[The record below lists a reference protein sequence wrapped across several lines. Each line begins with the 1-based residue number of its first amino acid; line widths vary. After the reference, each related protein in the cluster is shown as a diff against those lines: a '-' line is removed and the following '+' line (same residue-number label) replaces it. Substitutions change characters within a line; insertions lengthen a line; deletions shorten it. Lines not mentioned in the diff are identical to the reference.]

1 MSPEYA
7 VKGFF
12 SVKSDVFSFGVI
24 LLEIN
29 SGKRNSAGFYQSEG
43 ALSLLGYAWRLWQER
58 KSIDFV
64 DKKILE
70 SCNETEVI
78 KCINI
83 GLLCVQDD
91 PSERPSMSDILI
103 MLSSETAALPNP
115 NQPAFVVR
123 RHTSKTPALSRKEQ
137 TNSINE
143 ITISV
148 EEGR

>member
-1 MSPEYA
+1 M
-7 VKGFF
+7 F
-12 SVKSDVFSFGVI
+12 I
-24 LLEIN
+24 L
-29 SGKRNSAGFYQSEG
+29 K
-43 ALSLLGYAWRLWQER
+43 LSQAWRLWQER
-58 KSIDFV
+58 KSIDFL
-64 DKKILE
+64 DKEILE

-91 PSERPSMSDILI
+91 PSERPTMSEILI
-103 MLSSETAALPNP
+103 MLSSETTALPSP

-123 RHTSKTPALSRKEQ
+123 RHTSKTPALSRKEK
-137 TNSINE
+137 TNSFNE